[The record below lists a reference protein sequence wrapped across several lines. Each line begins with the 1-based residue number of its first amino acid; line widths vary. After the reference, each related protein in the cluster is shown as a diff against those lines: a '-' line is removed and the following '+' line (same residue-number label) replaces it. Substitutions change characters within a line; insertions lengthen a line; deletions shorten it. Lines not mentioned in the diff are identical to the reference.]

1 MNIPTLNTPA
11 FARRVPRAVSA
22 LLIAGALT
30 LVPALIIGAVPA
42 EEAVAATSQDVTVM
56 PTSAPA
62 GWHRLYT
69 EGFSTPAD
77 TGSFVNQSPDD
88 WYLKSSHPYAR
99 SLRSYPDGWAT
110 TWDLSLNYA
119 SKTAG
124 VSSETWGTPGVFE
137 LNGHTASVSGKQRSL
152 GGSFFPVIRP
162 DASST
167 QEQTAQTYGRY
178 SVRFR
183 TTGGEST
190 GSASGA
196 GYGTAFLLWPAND
209 NWSEGEIDYPEMAW
223 GGKISGYVHEINN
236 PSNNAHVIDTTTP
249 TDDAWHTATI
259 EWYPNA
265 LAFYLDAVMI
275 KKVTDNVPTT
285 PFRWGFQSGAHT
297 EAPAPE
303 VQGKLMV
310 DWITIDAYDG
320 ATPPE

>member
-1 MNIPTLNTPA
+1 MPA
-11 FARRVPRAVSA
+11 SPGPGWERLYSEDFA
-22 LLIAGALT
+22 
-30 LVPALIIGAVPA
+30 
-42 EEAVAATSQDVTVM
+42 
-56 PTSAPA
+56 APA
-62 GWHRLYT
+62 NR
-69 EGFSTPAD
+69 S
-77 TGSFVNQSPDD
+77 SFVNERPDD
-88 WYLKSSHPYAR
+88 WCLASSHPYAR
-99 SLRSYPDGWAT
+99 SLRSYPDGWGT
-110 TWDLSLNYA
+110 TGDLSLNYA

-124 VSSETWGTPGVFE
+124 VSPTAYGAPGVFE
-137 LNGHTASVSGKQRSL
+137 VNAHTASVSGQQRSL
-152 GGSFFPVIRP
+152 AGSFFPVIRP

-183 TTGGEST
+183 TEGGYPA
-190 GSASGA
+190 GSETGA

-265 LAFYLDAVMI
+265 LAFHLDAVMI

-285 PFRWGFQSGAHT
+285 PLRWGFQSGGHSAT
-297 EAPAPE
+297 PAPE
-303 VQGKLMV
+303 VQGKLLI

-320 ATPPE
+320 ATPPR